1 MYLYLVTPAD
11 GPELSVFAES
21 FNGASELFLA
31 WWLAH
36 RNEPLPPFEVKQRN
50 ASWPGL
56 DTKLLGEALS
66 LGIAG
71 IGRFDPDRGWIIVS
85 PTYVEEEA

>member
-1 MYLYLVTPAD
+1 MHLYLVTAAN

-21 FNGASELFLA
+21 FNGASELYLA

-36 RNEPLPPFEVKQRN
+36 RDEPLPSFEVKQRN

-56 DTKLLGEALS
+56 DTKLLDEALS

-71 IGRFDPDRGWIIVS
+71 IGRFDPNKGWTIVS
-85 PTYVEEEA
+85 PTCGEEDE